1 MRLALSFGNEH
12 LGGGASGQHG
22 LVGIFDEPVELA
34 QREFPRLAL
43 PGKVRSYGLAE
54 SKGSVSSY

>member
-1 MRLALSFGNEH
+1 MRLALSFGNER

-22 LVGIFDEPVELA
+22 LVGIFDESVELA
-34 QREFPRLAL
+34 QCEFPAWRSQA
-43 PGKVRSYGLAE
+43 KSVRMGLAE